1 MQLTRHLSNEEL
13 SEMTFNRDQQQL
25 QRSLS
30 ALPEWARAAGERPD
44 AFWELQQAE
53 IRKRIAAVPKRSP
66 ARTITGWAGAFAV
79 LLLAVFLLSDGPAP
93 PPSSAQSDLD
103 QELLVAV
110 EHSVQSGVPQALE
123 PAAMLADEIDSGSQ
137 STYTLQH
144 VSKENRNEDQ

>member
-13 SEMTFNRDQQQL
+13 SEMIFSSDQQHL
-25 QRSLS
+25 QRTLS
-30 ALPEWARAAGERPD
+30 ALPAWARAAAERPD

-53 IRKRIAAVPKRSP
+53 IRKRISAVPKRSP

-79 LLLAVFLLSDGPAP
+79 VLLAIFLLNDGPAP
-93 PPSSAQSDLD
+93 PSSRAQSDLD

-110 EHSVQSGVPQALE
+110 EQSVQSGVPQALE

-137 STYTLQH
+137 PISTKSRIQGER
-144 VSKENRNEDQ
+144 K